1 MLNKEIQ
8 TLKDIAAK
16 IVFGKSYNR
25 GILEDLLS
33 AILKEPVKIIN
44 VETEVS
50 WIGSTTKEKVTRSDI
65 RIETTKAFII
75 LEFQNYED
83 GTYEIR
89 LTGYV
94 AKCIIEQLEKGV
106 KYQDLKKV
114 IVISISDHCTIA
126 EDMPSFYGKSVRVLD
141 ENREISIFNTVEH
154 YIVDLK
160 KYRKM
165 KHVDLND
172 TICQWAEFLIYEKE
186 EKIMEISNKNE
197 KIKEALKEYDR
208 LMGDEETRK
217 ELERIREARQETRLA
232 LGSARYEGEQIGLQA
247 GKEIGLQEGKKIGVH
262 QGEKAERRKNLKN
275 MLKKGFSDDMI
286 AEILGITK
294 QDLIKEKGLLNV
306 G

>member
-25 GILEDLLS
+25 GILENLLS

-160 KYRKM
+160 KYRQM
-165 KHVDLND
+165 QNVDLND

-186 EKIMEISNKNE
+186 KKIMEISNKNE

-232 LGSARYEGEQIGLQA
+232 LGSARYEGE
-247 GKEIGLQEGKKIGVH
+247 
-262 QGEKAERRKNLKN
+262 KAERRKNLKN
-275 MLKKGFSDDMI
+275 MLKKGIPDDMI
-286 AEILGITK
+286 VEILGITK
-294 QDLIKEKGLLNV
+294 QDLLKEKGLLNV